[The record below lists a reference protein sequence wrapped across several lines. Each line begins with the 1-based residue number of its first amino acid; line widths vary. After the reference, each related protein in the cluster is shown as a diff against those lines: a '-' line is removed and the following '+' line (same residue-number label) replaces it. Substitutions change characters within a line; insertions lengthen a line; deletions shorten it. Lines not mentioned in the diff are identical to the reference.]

1 MKPLTKLIVILNLL
15 LLFAYLG
22 YSTWQKENLLSEG
35 RLILLELAPVD
46 PRSLM
51 QGDYMTLNYAIANTV
66 RQSHNSKRGFLVV
79 TLDERGVGQFAR
91 VQDHPTPVA
100 AGEYVLNYQ
109 KKQRGV
115 DIGAGSFFFQ
125 EGRANDY
132 DKAKYGAIRIDNEGN
147 TLLEGLYDVDLQE
160 IN

>member
-22 YSTWQKENLLSEG
+22 YITWQKEKLLSEG
-35 RLILLELAPVD
+35 QLILLELAPVD

-66 RQSHNSKRGFLVV
+66 RRSNISKRGFLVV

-91 VQDHPTPVA
+91 VQDRPIPVA
-100 AGEYVLNYQ
+100 TGEYVLNYQ
-109 KKQRGV
+109 KKQWSV

-125 EGRANDY
+125 EGRGNDY
-132 DKAKYGAIRIDNEGN
+132 GKAKYGAIRIDNEGN
-147 TLLEGLYDVDLQE
+147 TLLEGLYNIDLQE